1 MTKKHVAIAA
11 LVAVVM
17 IAGAVYATFWLLDQP
32 VPQTT
37 TAESSGTAG
46 PGGVEAGRVPIQS
59 TSDTA
64 DTATESVSG
73 TIQVKLYV
81 LARSGQNLATDDQE
95 IPLEASLQRQAS
107 QVVKLLLR
115 RSASFPRGV
124 ELREVFITSQGVAY
138 VDFSRELVQNHPGG
152 SSAEE
157 LTVYSLSNTLIA
169 NFPAI
174 KMVKI
179 LVEGREIP
187 SLAGHLDLTIS
198 YGRGPEYLKPASARA
213 ESRPESRPE
222 SGNEAS

>member
-1 MTKKHVAIAA
+1 MSKKHVAIAA
-11 LVAVVM
+11 TVALVM
-17 IAGAVYATFWLLDQP
+17 IAGAIYTTFWLLEQP

-37 TAESSGTAG
+37 TAGPSGTGGG
-46 PGGVEAGRVPIQS
+46 PAERVPIQS
-59 TSDTA
+59 TSEPSDTEDVA
-64 DTATESVSG
+64 SL
-73 TIQVKLYV
+73 IQVRLYV
-81 LARSGQNLATDDQE
+81 LARSGRNLATDDQE

-107 QVVKLLLR
+107 QVVRLLLR

-124 ELREVFITSQGVAY
+124 ELREVFITSQGMAY
-138 VDFSRELVQNHPGG
+138 VDFSRELVRNHPGG

-187 SLAGHLDLTIS
+187 SLAGHLDLTIP
-198 YGRGPEYLKPASARA
+198 YGRGPEYLKPASERS
-213 ESRPESRPE
+213 ESRPESR
-222 SGNEAS
+222 NEAS

>member
-1 MTKKHVAIAA
+1 MSKKHVAIAA
-11 LVAVVM
+11 TVALVM
-17 IAGAVYATFWLLDQP
+17 IAGAIYTTFWLLEQP
-32 VPQTT
+32 VPQIT
-37 TAESSGTAG
+37 TAG
-46 PGGVEAGRVPIQS
+46 PSGTGGSPAERVPIQS
-59 TSDTA
+59 TSEPSDTEDVA
-64 DTATESVSG
+64 SI
-73 TIQVKLYV
+73 IQVRLYV
-81 LARSGQNLATDDQE
+81 LARSGRNLATDDQE

-107 QVVKLLLR
+107 QVVRLLLR

-124 ELREVFITSQGVAY
+124 ELREVFITSQGIAY
-138 VDFSRELVQNHPGG
+138 VDFSRELVKNHPGG

-187 SLAGHLDLTIS
+187 SLAGHLDLTIP
-198 YGRGPEYLKPASARA
+198 YGRGPEYLKPASER
-213 ESRPESRPE
+213 SESRPE